1 MSASVSEKIA
11 GEEVSSDCGFG
22 LHGSLDE
29 FGLATVLTFLDME
42 RRSGLLSI
50 RHEGATGRLWLCRG
64 RVVRARI
71 DGSVRRMRKAA
82 IFEMLT
88 WGQGRFDFTLLQV
101 DVGEYANEIGSPTTR
116 LLMEAA
122 RRLDETRRHAALG
135 EEVTA
140 AASAA
145 AGGDGAGAS
154 A

>member
-1 MSASVSEKIA
+1 MSASSSESIA
-11 GEEVSSDCGFG
+11 TDEVSSDCGFG

-29 FGLATVLTFLDME
+29 FGLPTLLTFLDME

-50 RHEGATGRLWLCRG
+50 RNQGLIGRLWLCRG

-71 DGSVRRMRKAA
+71 DGAVRRSRKPAV
-82 IFEMLT
+82 FEMLG
-88 WGQGRFDFTLLQV
+88 WGHGRFDFTLLQV

-122 RRLDETRRHAALG
+122 RRADESRRHAAIG
-135 EEVTA
+135 EDLAA

-145 AGGDGAGAS
+145 GAAAPAAAGA
-154 A
+154 